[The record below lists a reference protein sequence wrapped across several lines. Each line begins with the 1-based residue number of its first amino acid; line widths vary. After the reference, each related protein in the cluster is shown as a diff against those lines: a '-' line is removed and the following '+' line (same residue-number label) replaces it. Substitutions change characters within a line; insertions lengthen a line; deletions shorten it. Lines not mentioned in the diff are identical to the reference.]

1 MVGGSHAGALIPAP
15 DRADLDHT
23 PLVAMF
29 ALLLACNVDSTLTM
43 VVTGHEAEGDVGDAA
58 GNVDEPTADSAGAD
72 ADGDDED
79 GDADDEDLTDSAEPE
94 PTPEPG
100 ACPNF
105 EAPAVV
111 GHLPPGLDE
120 VSGLVASR
128 AHPGVLWAL
137 EDSGNAAE
145 LYALDIDGALLAT
158 IRLPVANVDWED
170 LALAPCG
177 AGDCLWIADV
187 GDNDLVRDNTA
198 LYMLPEPEVRN
209 GTADVDTIAVRYGD
223 GHHNV
228 EAMVIDASGAATLF
242 SKRDD
247 GVTEIIR
254 EDGGRFRAV
263 ATLAASTAGDDA
275 RASRVTAAD
284 LWPDE
289 RTLLLRT
296 YGHAWR
302 YDLDENGLASLLD
315 ADRTEL
321 TATYQDQVEAVA
333 WDPSIGG
340 WWQTSEGEGADVV
353 FTACAP

>member
-1 MVGGSHAGALIPAP
+1 
-15 DRADLDHT
+15 
-23 PLVAMF
+23 MF

-43 VVTGHEAEGDVGDAA
+43 VVSGQEAEGDA
-58 GNVDEPTADSAGAD
+58 GGEETSSATNTDSAGTDPEDDDVEDDQPTDTAD
-72 ADGDDED
+72 TTA
-79 GDADDEDLTDSAEPE
+79 
-94 PTPEPG
+94 G
-100 ACPNF
+100 ACANF

-137 EDSGNAAE
+137 EDSGNVAE

-198 LYMLPEPEVRN
+198 LYVLPEPEVQN
-209 GTADVDTIAVRYGD
+209 GSAAVETLPVRYSD

-228 EAMVIDASGAATLF
+228 EALVVDASGAPTLF

-254 EDGGRFRAV
+254 EDGGRFRTV
-263 ATLAASTAGDDA
+263 ATLAVSTAGDDA

-302 YDLDENGLASLLD
+302 YDLEESGLSSLLD

-340 WWQTSEGEGADVV
+340 WWQTSEGEGAEVV